1 MNQGERDEL
10 IVQLKLIELKQQ
22 SFNLNQVGI
31 VNSVKLKTE
40 YKSLPEGLNLN
51 TILTFSDVQLQ
62 SLAIG
67 CGITKA
73 GTGYKADTIING
85 EAISLKSNKSAPPAL
100 VNHTT
105 RPGFEFAAL
114 NSNADI
120 KALDEIINEY
130 WNLRM
135 SKQIGEDIHNSS
147 LLSPFR
153 NKKEELKP
161 ILNYFLFDGT
171 GGSLSKLPA
180 NRILGFTNPLD
191 VSTWHLYDKN
201 DAVDLYWDKLV
212 FSLRAKKGMPSG
224 YPDTLSSKMKMF
236 KPSIDLWTKHID
248 GDYRGALHIRSK

>member
-31 VNSVKLKTE
+31 INSVKLQTE
-40 YKSLPEGLNLN
+40 YKPLPKGLDLN
-51 TILTFSDVQLQ
+51 TISTYTDVQLQ
-62 SLAIG
+62 KLAID
-67 CGITKA
+67 CGISKA

-105 RPGFEFAAL
+105 RPGFEFAAN
-114 NSNADI
+114 NSGADI
-120 KALDEIINEY
+120 TKLDQIINEY
-130 WNLRM
+130 WDLRM
-135 SKQIGEDIHNSS
+135 SKQIGEDISNSNI
-147 LLSPFR
+147 LSPFR
-153 NKKEELKP
+153 LKKEELKP

-171 GGSLSKLPA
+171 GSGLSKLPA

-191 VSTWHLYDKN
+191 ITTWQFYDKT
-201 DAVDLYWDKLV
+201 DAVNLYWDKLI
-212 FSLRAKKGMPSG
+212 FSLRAKKGMPAG
-224 YPDTLSSKMKMF
+224 YPDTMSSKMNLL
-236 KPSIDLWTKHID
+236 KPSVDLWTKHID

>member
-1 MNQGERDEL
+1 MNQGERDEI
-10 IVQLKLIELKQQ
+10 IVQLKLIELRQQ
-22 SFNLNQVGI
+22 SYDLNQVGI
-31 VNSVKLKTE
+31 IKSMKFHKEYNPLPANFDINKLKYYNEQELVTLA
-40 YKSLPEGLNLN
+40 KS
-51 TILTFSDVQLQ
+51 
-62 SLAIG
+62 

-105 RPGFEFAAL
+105 RPGFEFAAR

-120 KALDEIINEY
+120 KELDEIINEY

-147 LLSPFR
+147 SLSPFR

-180 NRILGFTNPLD
+180 ERILGFTNPLD

-224 YPDTLSSKMKMF
+224 YPDTLSSKLKMF